1 LKKVKIA
8 LITAS
13 CVISYLAGAYLG
25 KKTLKEIEIV
35 EVEKVQVRERAVTVI
50 KELPDGTK
58 TTTIKTIKDTDTVN
72 NKQLKSKET
81 PVENKWSVWAAMGSR
96 LDDWKTGPKYRVGVD
111 RRLMGDIWLGAYG
124 STDKEIGIKL
134 RFDF

>member
-35 EVEKVQVRERAVTVI
+35 EVEKVQIRERAVTVI

-81 PVENKWSVWAAMGSR
+81 PVENKWSVWASVGSR
-96 LDDWKTGPKYRVGVD
+96 LDARPEPTYTIGFDYKWLLGSSVGLYGRTD
-111 RRLMGDIWLGAYG
+111 GELGV
-124 STDKEIGIKL
+124 TL
-134 RFDF
+134 RYSF